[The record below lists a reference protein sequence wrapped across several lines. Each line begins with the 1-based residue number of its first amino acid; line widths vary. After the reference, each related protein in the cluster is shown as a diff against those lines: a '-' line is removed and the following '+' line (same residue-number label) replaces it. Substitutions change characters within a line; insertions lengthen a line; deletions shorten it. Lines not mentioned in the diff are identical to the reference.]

1 MHGLKDRLMKASTIT
16 FEIPEARLEPL
27 VDELRE
33 SIKDD
38 CGTEYSESAIRSS
51 VVDWLGSRLDLL
63 FEDAVERLT
72 SPSYEDARV
81 FARMLD
87 QKQGVAVA
95 ASHAPA
101 PSAVL
106 ATDADATV
114 FTGHRAFSLEKMAA
128 MVSYLASRTS
138 DLYKTKLNKL
148 LFYADFAK
156 YYLHGSSISGSRYV
170 HLPYG
175 PVPDSYEETL
185 ETLNHYGVI
194 DISKQNSA
202 ELVRAGD
209 NSATDFLSA
218 DEARSL
224 DWVLETFGGMS
235 ASQLTEISHREKAY
249 KNTRAGEEIAY
260 EYAKFMAKLPPKTS

>member
-1 MHGLKDRLMKASTIT
+1 MKAGTIT
-16 FEIPEARLEPL
+16 FEIPEKRLEPL
-27 VDELRE
+27 VGELRE
-33 SIKDD
+33 SIKAD
-38 CGTEYSESAIRSS
+38 CGTEYSESAIRNS
-51 VVDWLGSRLDLL
+51 VVDWLGARLDLL

-72 SPSYEDARV
+72 SPSYEDARE

-87 QKQGVAVA
+87 KAEGVSV
-95 ASHAPA
+95 PV
-101 PSAVL
+101 PSPVVSISGH
-106 ATDADATV
+106 DSTV
-114 FTGHRAFSLEKMAA
+114 FTGYRAFSFEKMAA

-148 LFYADFAK
+148 LFYADFAN

-194 DISKQNSA
+194 DISKLNSS
-202 ELVRAGD
+202 ELVRSGE
-209 NSATDFLSA
+209 NSAPDFLSP
-218 DEARSL
+218 EEKRSL

-235 ASQLTEISHREKAY
+235 ATQLTEISHREKAY
-249 KNTRAGEEIAY
+249 KNTRTGEEIAY
-260 EYAKFMAKLPPKTS
+260 EYAKFMAKLPAKTG